1 MKYKNNYMIEVW
13 RMGGNAIS
21 RRMLGK
27 ELFPLRM
34 SHKILDSEHGNNKIN
49 KLILEGKPFAV
60 TRFGATEIRMI
71 ADVLYDGLKKKEK
84 VSAWADKRI
93 DNTGFFPNNYSSIK
107 RFVQLYLDCCED
119 IDILAVWNIFMQKEI
134 AERFVRNSVYTT
146 MYALE
151 PYYFEHPWS
160 MALKNK
166 KVLVIH
172 PFAQSIQKQYLNR
185 RYLFKNQEVLPEFE
199 LHTLKAVQTIA
210 GEESKFA
217 NWFEALEWMYNEALN
232 VDFDI
237 ALIGCG
243 AYGLPLAVQLKR
255 AGKQTIHIGGA
266 LQLLFGIKGNRWENK
281 PEASILFNEYW
292 IRADSSERPKRLDQ
306 VEGGCYW

>member
-1 MKYKNNYMIEVW
+1 
-13 RMGGNAIS
+13 
-21 RRMLGK
+21 
-27 ELFPLRM
+27 
-34 SHKILDSEHGNNKIN
+34 
-49 KLILEGKPFAV
+49 
-60 TRFGATEIRMI
+60 
-71 ADVLYDGLKKKEK
+71 
-84 VSAWADKRI
+84 
-93 DNTGFFPNNYSSIK
+93 
-107 RFVQLYLDCCED
+107 
-119 IDILAVWNIFMQKEI
+119 MQKEI
-134 AERFVRNSVYTT
+134 AERFAQNAVYTT

-151 PYYFEHPWS
+151 PYYFGQPWS
-160 MALKNK
+160 TALKNK

-210 GEESKFA
+210 GEESEFA
-217 NWFEALEWMYNEALN
+217 NWFEALEWMYKEALN
-232 VDFDI
+232 IDFDI

-255 AGKQTIHIGGA
+255 AGKQAIHIGGA
-266 LQLLFGIKGNRWENK
+266 LQLLFGIKGTRWENK

-292 IRADSSERPKRLDQ
+292 IRADLSERPRRLDQ